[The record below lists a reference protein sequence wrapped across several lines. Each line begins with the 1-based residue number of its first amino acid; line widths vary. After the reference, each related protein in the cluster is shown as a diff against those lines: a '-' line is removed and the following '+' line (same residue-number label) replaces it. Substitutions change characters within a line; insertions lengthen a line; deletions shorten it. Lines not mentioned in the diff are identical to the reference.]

1 MLVKTS
7 NIVVKEFLFKRSCM
21 ALGKA
26 DKMKS
31 NLKTIN
37 ACLQN

>member
-1 MLVKTS
+1 MLVKSS
-7 NIVVKEFLFKRSCM
+7 NIVIKEFLFNRSFM
-21 ALGKA
+21 ASGKA
-26 DKMKS
+26 DKIKS

>member
-1 MLVKTS
+1 MLVKIS
-7 NIVVKEFLFKRSCM
+7 NILIKEFLFKRSCM

-26 DKMKS
+26 DKIKS